1 MSWRFCAC
9 HGELTSEGLP
19 PVAELLVDTFGV
31 RCSMRTTLRLDYVS
45 HLEGVT
51 PFVWKSRQC
60 EREMNLTEGR
70 LNLAS

>member
-1 MSWRFCAC
+1 M
-9 HGELTSEGLP
+9 
-19 PVAELLVDTFGV
+19 DTFGV